1 MVTHADV
8 MIELESIDR
17 DLLDGRFGPAAARA
31 MSLLVRYGSAIGA
44 TRFISITAAHI
55 DGCLYHGPSSVE
67 FAERFAGLGGRV
79 RVPTTLNSAAVDVA
93 HPELNH
99 APPGLLAA
107 QRKLIALYKRLGCIE
122 TLTCAPY
129 QRVNRPAF
137 GQHIA
142 WGESNAIVF
151 ANSVLGARTDR
162 YGDFTDLC
170 AALTARVPLAG
181 LHCDENRQA
190 TARFDIV
197 EQGHSGQPRDLYF
210 AAVGYLIGTAALGRV
225 PLLVGLPTDATED
238 ELKALGASAAA
249 SGSVALFHALHITP
263 EASTMEQ
270 AAGKRALECS
280 LHIDAQAIENAIRML
295 CPLEPG
301 EPLAAM
307 CVGTPHFSRA
317 EFATLGALVSGRRA
331 APGVEV
337 YVSTSR
343 EVATEIRASGDLERL
358 EEFGGKVVLDTCAYF
373 APIVRG
379 TDGVIVTNSAK
390 FAHYG
395 PGNLRRRVG
404 LMTLQRC
411 VRSAELG
418 VVAPP

>member
-67 FAERFAGLGGRV
+67 FAERFTSLGGRV
-79 RVPTTLNSAAVDVA
+79 RVPTTLDSAAVDVA

-99 APPGLLAA
+99 APPEL
-107 QRKLIALYKRLGCIE
+107 
-122 TLTCAPY
+122 P
-129 QRVNRPAF
+129 
-137 GQHIA
+137 
-142 WGESNAIVF
+142 
-151 ANSVLGARTDR
+151 
-162 YGDFTDLC
+162 
-170 AALTARVPLAG
+170 
-181 LHCDENRQA
+181 
-190 TARFDIV
+190 
-197 EQGHSGQPRDLYF
+197 
-210 AAVGYLIGTAALGRV
+210 
-225 PLLVGLPTDATED
+225 VGLPTDATED

-263 EASTMEQ
+263 EASTIEQ

-280 LHIDAQAIENAIRML
+280 LRVDAQAIENAIRML

-301 EPLAAM
+301 EPLGAM

-343 EVATEIRASGDLERL
+343 EVAMEIRASGDLERL
-358 EEFGGKVVLDTCAYF
+358 EEFGAKVVFDTCAYF
-373 APIVRG
+373 ARYAQRSSRTSRNAPRTAPGASMGVAALHQHFSDAATPIRRRNRQIESVY
-379 TDGVIVTNSAK
+379 V
-390 FAHYG
+390 
-395 PGNLRRRVG
+395 PGNEIDYRPYGDRVG
-404 LMTLQRC
+404 Q
-411 VRSAELG
+411 
-418 VVAPP
+418 